1 MVYLSIDQIFRKFQ
15 IRKIDCNNDII
26 RRVKAEFGTRC
37 FGQHVRIDGI
47 ALHQANAL
55 CQKLLMSL
63 QQFQLFLG
71 KDDFPVQLRTRENA
85 AITGDDME
93 TEKQDQRGGQQK
105 TASHENQ
112 PLPCDIHPCAP
123 VKG

>member
-1 MVYLSIDQIFRKFQ
+1 MVYLSINQIFRKFQ

-37 FGQHVRIDGI
+37 FGQHVRIDRI
-47 ALHQANAL
+47 ALHQANTL
-55 CQKLLMSL
+55 RQKLLMSL

-85 AITGDDME
+85 AITSNDMK
-93 TEKQDQRGGQQK
+93 TEKQDSAEVSRK
-105 TASHENQ
+105 
-112 PLPCDIHPCAP
+112 LPVMKISLCRATYIRALL
-123 VKG
+123 